1 MPTFPT
7 SAPITAVLDQVAGSV
22 HVVASDRDD
31 VVVTV
36 LPANPG
42 KSADAHM
49 AQETSVDFANGILT
63 VGNDRSLKNL
73 VIGPKGA
80 VAVTIELPAGSSLSG
95 KIAFGALDT
104 EGALGAVDVTLAAGN
119 ARIAD
124 VDRLTL
130 SASAGSI
137 VVGRVAGTADLRASA
152 GSVRVREIAGDATI
166 RAANGH
172 TTVSAVTG
180 SLTVQGAHGEVVV
193 GRVAGRLVAKAAS
206 GSLRVESL
214 ESGRVDLTTSY
225 GSVEVGV
232 PLGTAA
238 LLDVSSK
245 SGAVRNRLQPTGG
258 PVADE
263 ATAEIHAS
271 TGYGDVVVRRPEPFV
286 A

>member
-1 MPTFPT
+1 MPTFPAP
-7 SAPITAVLDQVAGSV
+7 APITAVLDQVAGAV

-31 VVVTV
+31 AVVTV

-42 KSADAHM
+42 KAADAHQ

-63 VGNDRSLKNL
+63 VGNDRSLRN
-73 VIGPKGA
+73 VVMGPKGA
-80 VAVTIELPAGSSLSG
+80 VTVTIELPTGSSLSG
-95 KIAFGALDT
+95 KVAFGSLDT

-119 ARIAD
+119 ARIGD

>member
-1 MPTFPT
+1 MPTFPAP
-7 SAPITAVLDQVAGSV
+7 APITTVLDQVAGSV

-80 VAVTIELPAGSSLSG
+80 VAVTIELPTGSSLSG

-104 EGALGAVDVTLAAGN
+104 EGGLGAVDVTLSAGN
-119 ARIAD
+119 ARVGDA
-124 VDRLTL
+124 DRLAVN
-130 SASAGSI
+130 ASAGSI
-137 VVGRVAGTADLRASA
+137 VAGRVTGPAELKASA
-152 GSVRVREIAGDATI
+152 GSVRIREIAGDATV
-166 RAANGH
+166 RSANGH
-172 TTVSAVTG
+172 TTVSVVTG
-180 SLTVQGAHGEVVV
+180 SLTVSGAHGDIIV
-193 GRVAGRLVAKAAS
+193 GRVAGSLVAKTSYGNVRVENAES
-206 GSLRVESL
+206 GSIR
-214 ESGRVDLTTSY
+214 LTTSY

-232 PLGTAA
+232 PEGTAA
-238 LLDVSSK
+238 LLDLQSK
-245 SGAVRNRLQPTGG
+245 SGAIRNRLQPAAG
-258 PVADE
+258 PVGDE
-263 ATAEIHAS
+263 STAEIHAS
-271 TGYGDVVVRRPEPFV
+271 TGYGDVIVRRPEPFI